1 MDFKPRNQKDQSIS
15 ELRYTY
21 SARNLWSGFLF
32 GIGLVA
38 FIDEAIF
45 HQLLHWHHFYDKS
58 TSNIGLVSD
67 GLFHA
72 QSWFATVGSLFMFAD
87 LRRRKGLWLKRW
99 IGGVLLGAGS
109 FQLYDG
115 IIQHKLMRLHQIRYN
130 VDILPYDLIWNIA
143 ATIMIL
149 IGITL
154 VIQTRRSLLK
164 TKEDARNAQ

>member
-1 MDFKPRNQKDQSIS
+1 MEFKPRNRSDHSIA
-15 ELRYTY
+15 EIRYAY

-58 TSNIGLVSD
+58 TTNIGLVSD

-72 QSWFATVGSLFMFAD
+72 LSWFATVGSLFLFAD
-87 LRRRKGLWLKRW
+87 LRRRKGLWPKRW
-99 IGGVLLGAGS
+99 VGGVLLGAGS

-115 IIQHKLMRLHQIRYN
+115 IIQHKLMRLHQIRYD
-130 VDILPYDLIWNIA
+130 VDIRPYDLVWNIA
-143 ATIMIL
+143 ATVMIL
-149 IGITL
+149 IGIVL
-154 VIQTRRSLLK
+154 VIQTRRSSLNVK
-164 TKEDARNAQ
+164 ADNRHAQ